1 MCCSR
6 FWPRD
11 KPSLSSRWLVLN
23 LAFLYLLS
31 SSCSQKSCLHFFK
44 CQTAPENSRPNEIIQ
59 VVNERLLQNDFY
71 ISSES
76 VTWVFR
82 NGQTGSSFLSSWGT
96 KNGQFNVLARICRSL
111 TKFSNQFFWSGGL
124 AFKMAHGAEMQF
136 LYPASVVVRGYARSS
151 ILVILAL
158 SVVVKE
164 QNEIKHP
171 DKGFEFVIV
180 MMVIRFLCYET
191 YGL

>member
-1 MCCSR
+1 
-6 FWPRD
+6 
-11 KPSLSSRWLVLN
+11 
-23 LAFLYLLS
+23 
-31 SSCSQKSCLHFFK
+31 
-44 CQTAPENSRPNEIIQ
+44 
-59 VVNERLLQNDFY
+59 
-71 ISSES
+71 
-76 VTWVFR
+76 
-82 NGQTGSSFLSSWGT
+82 
-96 KNGQFNVLARICRSL
+96 
-111 TKFSNQFFWSGGL
+111 
-124 AFKMAHGAEMQF
+124 MQF